1 MHRSKITEATWPAE
15 RLVENTFLES
25 FLETSS
31 LLFVPASS
39 RFYARR
45 LRFLRTAPRA
55 TRGDAQEGFGSAKD
69 VPPGAMAPKALESA
83 PPFLRKV
90 CVHACIE
97 RIKQ

>member
-1 MHRSKITEATWPAE
+1 MPDPFNRACGVCAHACMDTHGDHQSC
-15 RLVENTFLES
+15 
-25 FLETSS
+25 
-31 LLFVPASS
+31 S